1 MSSFTDTNL
10 PQFKPYVSEMSP
22 EIFHEVGQQKQ
33 QQYNQGVQLVQN
45 QINNVAGLDVLRQTD
60 KDYLHSKLNELG
72 SNITG
77 FLASDFSD
85 NQLVNSVSGMVGS
98 VAKDGRI
105 QNAVY
110 STQKLRNE
118 SSNMNDAQKA
128 GKSSPAND
136 FWFSEKVNNYLN
148 NKDPNATFDGK
159 YVQKY
164 NYEQPL
170 LEKIKAAHLDKTAE
184 DENITYT
191 DPKTGQTKINQD
203 VLNHVIHEGLSRSRV
218 GSIIDEVFSSPEAQQ
233 QLQIEGYFNYQGY
246 DANKLI
252 ENQASAL
259 DFRKQQILNNIP
271 ALATQAKMGKGDVRQ
286 KAINDIQTSQAT
298 LKNLN
303 DDFETFK
310 QLALSN
316 PDAAKTY
323 LYTQNKKELLTN
335 ENAWMNNSSEM
346 KINPAT
352 EMSLKHSEFNL
363 NAAKF
368 KEEQKM
374 DDERIKEIHS
384 TIDKNAAEVSKLK
397 ADAELAIARSEG
409 RIGKNGSSNYK
420 TTPGSINTTE
430 NEAIGSSTY
439 YDELKNVEDKKMQAL
454 SEFGFLNSDKYQD
467 FYIKDATGKIVIN
480 PQYIDKDPHSH
491 FIFNDKGSVIYNQI
505 KADIATNA
513 RTLSDM
519 HRNGQVDPNHS
530 DAVKN
535 WYDMM
540 TLESTMK
547 QKANDIEN
555 KYKPV
560 LNSFSND
567 LKNLKPNYDFNIAS
581 QKNVSSPYL
590 FKRVSFNSNDLPLL
604 AAYRDGKSIIGEL
617 TNFAKQQGE
626 VLKQKYGLNDDEL
639 SKLAYAVKENYPDI
653 ASAYNTITSK
663 LGNTEN
669 KQKLEQREKDLKNLQ
684 QGSVGNTIYFSPND
698 KQDRSKLNN
707 DISNEL
713 NQLMGDKSDGK
724 YQQASELL
732 DAEQKSNKIK
742 NNYRFD
748 YNDKTNSWTVKI
760 SQQDDKG
767 KWTNVAPIEL
777 SPNFVKEHG
786 LDKQINP
793 VEAKFNNSNFGKLL
807 NLNGGNSTFKGDA
820 SDMYSPEAA
829 ATALE
834 RVANDKYSV
843 GFHLRSASSD
853 NTLYRPYLYTKDLT
867 TGVESNVPL
876 DWSKCKN
883 IKSLPTEIKDMMANK
898 KSIYDKGQV
907 LETVELL
914 QNYLSPQYEKEGN
927 EIIKAL
933 IGDKNI

>member
-1 MSSFTDTNL
+1 MASFTETNL
-10 PQFKPYVSEMSP
+10 PQFKPYVSELPP
-22 EIFHEVGQQKQ
+22 EVFHEVGQQKQ

-72 SNITG
+72 NNITG

-85 NQLVNSVSGMVGS
+85 NQLVNSVAGMASS
-98 VAKDGRI
+98 VAKDSRI

-110 STQKLRNE
+110 STQKARTE
-118 SSNMNDAQKA
+118 MSNMQQAQKD

-136 FWFSEKVNNYLN
+136 FWFQQQLNDYVNNQ
-148 NKDPNATFDGK
+148 DPTATFNGRYIEK
-159 YVQKY
+159 YD
-164 NYEQPL
+164 YEKPL

-218 GSIIDEVFSSPEAQQ
+218 GSIIDEVFSSPEVQQ
-233 QLQIEGYFNYQGY
+233 QLQIEGHYNYQGY

-252 ENQASAL
+252 ENQATAL
-259 DFRKQQILNNIP
+259 DFRKQQILSNIP
-271 ALATQAKMGKGDVRQ
+271 ALSTQAKMGKGDVRQ

-303 DDFETFK
+303 DEFETFK

-346 KINPAT
+346 KINPAA
-352 EMSLKHSEFNL
+352 EMSLKHSQFNL
-363 NAAKF
+363 EAAKF
-368 KEEQKM
+368 KEQQKM

-384 TIDKNAAEVSKLK
+384 TIDKNAAEVLKLK
-397 ADAELAIARSEG
+397 ADAELAVAKSEG
-409 RIGKNGSSNYK
+409 RVGKDGSANYK
-420 TTPGSINTTE
+420 TIPASINTTE
-430 NEAIGSSTY
+430 NDAIGSSSY
-439 YDELKNVEDKKMQAL
+439 YDELKNIGDKKMQAL
-454 SEFGFLNSDKYQD
+454 AEFGFLNSEKYQD

-480 PQYIDKDPHSH
+480 PQYIDKDPHSKY
-491 FIFNDKGSVIYNQI
+491 IFNDKGSAIYNKI

-519 HRNGQVDPNHS
+519 HRNGQVDPNYS

-540 TLESTMK
+540 TLENTMK
-547 QKANDIEN
+547 QKANEVED
-555 KYKPV
+555 KYKPIISS
-560 LNSFSND
+560 LD
-567 LKNLKPNYDFNIAS
+567 KYTKNLPYSYNVDVTLPQKGLDSPISKNINLES
-581 QKNVSSPYL
+581 K
-590 FKRVSFNSNDLPLL
+590 DLRAL
-604 AAYRDGKSIIGEL
+604 ALYSVGYSIDGTE
-617 TNFAKQQGE
+617 TNLAKQQKE
-626 VLKQKYGLNDDEL
+626 YLKQKYGLNEDEFEQL
-639 SKLAYAVKENYPDI
+639 NFETTIQDRIRN
-653 ASAYNTITSK
+653 NITSMMSE
-663 LGNTEN
+663 LNNSSN
-669 KQKLEQREKDLKNLQ
+669 KQKLEQREKEFKDLQ
-684 QGSVGNTIYFSPND
+684 QGSVGNTIYYSPND
-698 KQDRSKLNN
+698 KEDRLKLNN

-713 NQLMGDKSDGK
+713 NQLMGDKSSGK

-732 DAEQKSNKIK
+732 NSEQKSDKIK
-742 NNYRFD
+742 NNYHFE
-748 YNDKTNSWTVKI
+748 YNNKTNSWTVKI
-760 SQQDDKG
+760 SQQDENG

-786 LDKQINP
+786 LDKEINP

-834 RVANDKYSV
+834 RVANDKYSL

-853 NTLYRPYLYTKDLT
+853 NTLFRPYLYTKDLT
-867 TGVESNVPL
+867 TGEESNVPL

-883 IKSLPTEIKDMMANK
+883 IKSLPTEIKDMIANK

-914 QNYLSPQYEKEGN
+914 QSYLSPRYEKEGN

-933 IGDKNI
+933 IGDKNK